1 MAEIAHPTL
10 DTGLDATDC
19 TLSPPDAVSAAH
31 SLITSPRN
39 PPPTLPF
46 ELVEDISELCW
57 GDGEEGRMA
66 VVRSCAVSQA
76 FAATVRRLIWREVV
90 IQCENV
96 VKAYKRSP
104 TLPPE
109 SRYLSASHWNIS
121 SSGRRKLRILAR
133 RPDLASLVQDF
144 IAGRTA
150 GLYQLLTFFQQS
162 LRHLDLD
169 DVPAPPNLHGDPLP
183 DLNKFPSLETLQVT
197 LRHCYTEVN
206 EHILPANSLGQNFPR
221 DGIDTSDDGG
231 LAYMLDW
238 LDTLPRPEQ
247 ITLVFSLPPLA
258 HPAMR
263 KANKRVWRN
272 CFQQLRVCSWW
283 DAKVPKTVEKVDCS
297 AIFDEDEE

>member
-1 MAEIAHPTL
+1 MGLIHYALKGMRHFVRLFAPYIVDL
-10 DTGLDATDC
+10 DQD
-19 TLSPPDAVSAAH
+19 PV
-31 SLITSPRN
+31 
-39 PPPTLPF
+39 TLPDCQYLHLRSLSVHCVISFYRGPFRETVPAF
-46 ELVEDISELCW
+46 ELCPNLVHLDLSAIEILH
-57 GDGEEGRMA
+57 
-66 VVRSCAVSQA
+66 
-76 FAATVRRLIWREVV
+76 
-90 IQCENV
+90 
-96 VKAYKRSP
+96 RSP
-104 TLPPE
+104 LLSLPLLQ
-109 SRYLSASHWNIS
+109 RLTF
-121 SSGRRKLRILAR
+121 RKC
-133 RPDLASLVQDF
+133 Q
-144 IAGRTA
+144 AGRTA